1 MTPRP
6 CFFHFLFLYSVSCIM
21 YACRPYVGGFI
32 TDDPQRRLD
41 IQKPRLPDGKIP
53 HGFIDYAVNM
63 IYIDREN
70 LFYVTHDGHGL
81 RETLFYHLFSRL
93 QVYQTKIDMMQAVS
107 LITDGALSLDGGI
120 ILSTGDYRLGVE

>member
-1 MTPRP
+1 
-6 CFFHFLFLYSVSCIM
+6 
-21 YACRPYVGGFI
+21 
-32 TDDPQRRLD
+32 
-41 IQKPRLPDGKIP
+41 
-53 HGFIDYAVNM
+53 M

-70 LFYVTHDGHGL
+70 LFNVTHDGHGL

-107 LITDGALSLDGGI
+107 LITDGTLSLDGGI